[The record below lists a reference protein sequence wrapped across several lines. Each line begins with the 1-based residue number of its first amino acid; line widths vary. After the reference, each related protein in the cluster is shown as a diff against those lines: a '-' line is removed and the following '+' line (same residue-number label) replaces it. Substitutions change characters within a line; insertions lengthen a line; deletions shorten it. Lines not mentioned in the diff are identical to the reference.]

1 MNEFK
6 PNKMK
11 STFLSFSNPQ
21 SNRKHFAQKD
31 SQNPILQ
38 EKIIT
43 SSRSGKKLIDP
54 KPSPLTLYS
63 NERKYNLPAS
73 LGLGNRYMVH
83 YKSQVFEETDKS
95 YLFNGSY
102 KNLLGKPGEVPRLL
116 NYSYA
121 LPYKEEKLTP
131 KIGK

>member
-1 MNEFK
+1 
-6 PNKMK
+6 MK
-11 STFLSFSNPQ
+11 STFLSFSSPQ
-21 SNRKHFAQKD
+21 SNRKHFIQKE

-38 EKIIT
+38 EKIMT
-43 SSRSGKKLIDP
+43 GSKSGKRLIDP

-73 LGLGNRYMVH
+73 MGLGNRYEVH
-83 YKSQVFEETDKS
+83 YKSQVFEETDKT
-95 YLFNGSY
+95 YLFNGSN
-102 KNLLGKPGEVPRLL
+102 KNLLGKPGEVQGLL